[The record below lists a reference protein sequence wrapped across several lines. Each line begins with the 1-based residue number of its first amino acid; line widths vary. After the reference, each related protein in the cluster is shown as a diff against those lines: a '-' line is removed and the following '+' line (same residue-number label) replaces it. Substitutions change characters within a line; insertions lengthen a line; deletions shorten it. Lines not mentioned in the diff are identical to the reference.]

1 MKSYLDTKLLIY
13 QEKNKQK
20 IHFTASL
27 YQFRT
32 ESLFCMVYP
41 HHELFLVRIYFI
53 KMADC
58 RVSLEN
64 AFAPFLSNKFLPHF
78 YAVGQLTFFKNT
90 FLLLFPKLLFIFFN
104 IQTILAKYYLAT
116 LKISSKFSFLHQN
129 VG

>member
-1 MKSYLDTKLLIY
+1 MTSYLDTKLLIY

-27 YQFRT
+27 YQFRA
-32 ESLFCMVYP
+32 ESLFWYGVSTSRT
-41 HHELFLVRIYFI
+41 FLVRIYFI

-90 FLLLFPKLLFIFFN
+90 FLLLFPKLLFIFF
-104 IQTILAKYYLAT
+104 
-116 LKISSKFSFLHQN
+116 
-129 VG
+129 